1 VHHRDSVACLQVH
14 QRRTRYEAGL
24 QKLLAAEAE
33 VATMKQELIDLQ
45 PKLIQTS
52 KEVGGR
58 AVAAV
63 CAVACI
69 YMSALSQQQH
79 AGNM

>member
-1 VHHRDSVACLQVH
+1 MAHRALTALLQVL

-33 VATMKQELIDLQ
+33 VAIMKQELIDLQ

-52 KEVGGR
+52 KEVGGGLVKGCR
-58 AVAAV
+58 EQDAALARIL
-63 CAVACI
+63 C
-69 YMSALSQQQH
+69 SLSP
-79 AGNM
+79 GSM